1 MENFT
6 GIFVNHN
13 INGRNLQEL
22 YLADSL
28 NDTNRPFFFY
38 AAEKWM
44 VHHLFIQ
51 VFIVIDCQESFLFRY
66 NTAQRM
72 IHPKTDIR
80 NPAVSPGVRYIS
92 FISCSPA
99 ESGSAIII
107 KFALISFVSLPSTYA
122 VNPSEYGMERQ
133 RSFGEERFMVPV
145 IRLVEKEAL
154 SLCRSRFSKTSFPR
168 ESAESAYCSIGWHTI
183 PSSSK
188 R

>member
-1 MENFT
+1 MDGSPFIYSSVYSNRLS
-6 GIFVNHN
+6 GIFSLPVQHRAEDDTPK
-13 INGRNLQEL
+13 NG
-22 YLADSL
+22 Y
-28 NDTNRPFFFY
+28 
-38 AAEKWM
+38 K
-44 VHHLFIQ
+44 
-51 VFIVIDCQESFLFRY
+51 
-66 NTAQRM
+66 
-72 IHPKTDIR
+72 

-168 ESAESAYCSIGWHTI
+168 ESAESAYCSISWHTI

>member
-1 MENFT
+1 MAERVMM
-6 GIFVNHN
+6 IFLRILWCFIGVF
-13 INGRNLQEL
+13 
-22 YLADSL
+22 LADSCIFVLLCL
-28 NDTNRPFFFY
+28 NNQMTEKNTNNL
-38 AAEKWM
+38 AN
-44 VHHLFIQ
+44 H
-51 VFIVIDCQESFLFRY
+51 DFLFGDKK
-66 NTAQRM
+66 NF
-72 IHPKTDIR
+72 I
-80 NPAVSPGVRYIS
+80 PAFTNLRVRYIS

-107 KFALISFVSLPSTYA
+107 KFALISFVSSPSTYA